1 VVLLS
6 DYHRRRTV
14 NYANRNFEIDDE
26 DLIEP
31 NFSIDPKGR
40 VICEEHTEINRIRS
54 LGLISNQNR
63 QFAREYEALLT
74 CKKCSHFFEDNCF
87 FPRSEINKIEADRR
101 SNKIQCKL
109 CGSRIDRPLTL
120 MNKYY
125 LESKSSNLEI
135 PVICCS
141 CYDSLEK
148 KNFTQH
154 SGKRI
159 LLYLITLPIYIIMI
173 INILQIFLVIP
184 LFFLFFLV
192 SVFYWGYI
200 AIRDIVSIY
209 NLYKG
214 RKYYNETFNQ
224 IDQEEP
230 DN

>member
-1 VVLLS
+1 MS

-14 NYANRNFEIDDE
+14 NYANKSFDYEDD

-31 NFSIDPKGR
+31 IFSIDDKGR
-40 VICEEHTEINRIRS
+40 VICEEHTEISRIRS
-54 LGLISNQNR
+54 LSPILNQNR
-63 QFAREYEALLT
+63 QYAREYEALLT
-74 CKKCSHFFEDNCF
+74 CKKCNHFFEDDCY

-125 LESKSSNLEI
+125 LESKSSNNLEI

-141 CYDSLEK
+141 CYNSLEK
-148 KNFTQH
+148 NTFTQN

-159 LLYLITLPIYIIMI
+159 LFFLITLPIYIALI
-173 INILQIFLVIP
+173 INIFQLFLISP
-184 LFFLFFLV
+184 IIFLFFLT

-214 RKYYNETFNQ
+214 RKYYNETFSQNF
-224 IDQEEP
+224 QEEP
-230 DN
+230 DD